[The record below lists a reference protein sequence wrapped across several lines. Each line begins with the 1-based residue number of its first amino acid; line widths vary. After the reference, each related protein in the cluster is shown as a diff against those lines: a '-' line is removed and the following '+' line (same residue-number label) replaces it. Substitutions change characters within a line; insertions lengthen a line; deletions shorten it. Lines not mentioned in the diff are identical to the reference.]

1 MVSQGTAKKS
11 QKIRETTGD
20 RVFNT
25 IIYIFITL
33 IAFSMLYPIINV
45 IAVSLADNRDYLSRP
60 WMVFPKVFNFTGYQ
74 YIFKNSMFWRSYLNS
89 IFVTAAGTLI
99 GLALTALTAYPLSRK

>member
-60 WMVFPKVFNFTGYQ
+60 CRLPE
-74 YIFKNSMFWRSYLNS
+74 
-89 IFVTAAGTLI
+89 
-99 GLALTALTAYPLSRK
+99 P